1 VIAGACGKG
10 AAPCYLPSTTQLFAI
25 LTLLV
30 AKHMTSRSGKI
41 HARVAIPLALLLLQA
56 CSPTRPPVEDLAAA
70 SRGLASARAAG
81 ASTYAA
87 AEYRSAGQ
95 RFDQA
100 QAAES
105 RKDYDVATQL
115 ARESAADSELAAAK
129 TRVGKAREAVDKLR
143 RDNANMDRDLTEH
156 ASTEA
161 QP

>member
-1 VIAGACGKG
+1 
-10 AAPCYLPSTTQLFAI
+10 
-25 LTLLV
+25 
-30 AKHMTSRSGKI
+30 MTSRSRKI

-70 SRGLASARAAG
+70 SRGLASARSAG

-100 QAAES
+100 QAAEAH
-105 RKDYDVATQL
+105 KDYDVATQL
-115 ARESAADSELAAAK
+115 ARESAADSELAIAK
-129 TRVGKAREAVDKLR
+129 TRAGKAREAVDKLR